1 MQLSG
6 EIDMEIVLKIIY
18 KKYWVQKSHIECSF
32 AVIERC
38 FSNLYINSILSFQ
51 TKKIQPPTEKLFY
64 FPFEVLPRMV
74 IVC

>member
-6 EIDMEIVLKIIY
+6 EIDMEIVLKMIY

-38 FSNLYINSILSFQ
+38 FSNVHINSIYHFKL
-51 TKKIQPPTEKLFY
+51 KKSNPQLKSYSTFHLKY
-64 FPFEVLPRMV
+64 
-74 IVC
+74 C